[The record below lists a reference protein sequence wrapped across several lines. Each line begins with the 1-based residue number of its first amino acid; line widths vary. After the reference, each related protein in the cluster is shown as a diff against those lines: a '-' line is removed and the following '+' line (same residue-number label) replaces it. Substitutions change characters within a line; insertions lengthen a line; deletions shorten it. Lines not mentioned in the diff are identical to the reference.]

1 MESVV
6 EAARQHPDN
15 ERSEDTES
23 MERLLA
29 EDPGLFLER
38 YGTFLGQI
46 QLRAVADGHSDNAEV
61 QARVHMLLPSPARP
75 APETAVKNRRL
86 RYLETV
92 LVSHDEYWSEAE
104 MRRRDP
110 AGWRYF
116 AESSREP
123 DVPLE
128 GDNEAGRGLGG
139 FMLRSMQQRQMRVA
153 EAMQMQAD
161 ASVSMDLGS
170 GPDDAPA
177 ELMDQWKA
185 LHRARFLAGE
195 DEFFDYSLVDH
206 NEQYDDYETMRR
218 DEEEKWFDED

>member
-15 ERSEDTES
+15 ERGDDAES
-23 MERLLA
+23 MARLLA

-38 YGTFLGQI
+38 YGAFLGQI
-46 QLRAVADGHSDNAEV
+46 QLRAVAHRHSDNAHV
-61 QARVHMLLPSPARP
+61 QAWLNVLLPSHART
-75 APETAVKNRRL
+75 ASETAVRNRRL
-86 RYLETV
+86 KYLETV
-92 LVSHDEYWSEAE
+92 LTAEDDYWSEAE

-116 AESSREP
+116 AESSREV
-123 DVPLE
+123 DEPLE
-128 GDNEAGRGLGG
+128 GDTEAGRGLGG

-153 EAMQMQAD
+153 EALQMQAD

-206 NEQYDDYETMRR
+206 NEKYDDFDTMRR
-218 DEEEKWFDED
+218 DEEEKWFDAD